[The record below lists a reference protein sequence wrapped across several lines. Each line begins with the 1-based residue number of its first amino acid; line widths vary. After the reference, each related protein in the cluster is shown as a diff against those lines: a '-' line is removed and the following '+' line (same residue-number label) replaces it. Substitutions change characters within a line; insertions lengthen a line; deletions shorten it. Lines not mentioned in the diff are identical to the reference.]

1 MLYQLSKR
9 NIKCGFKTTGQEKLQ
24 MKDLKTSETEG
35 QVAIVK
41 ACRVEITAYE
51 YVLICINMYNFNT
64 SLIIKNTLKY
74 WRAIICVTENC
85 YQVLQ
90 PLLYLSVL
98 NYILAS
104 SKTTNKQNQIPSWN
118 CTCITAIISHLQSH
132 MKQYK
137 V

>member
-1 MLYQLSKR
+1 MW
-9 NIKCGFKTTGQEKLQ
+9 FKTTGQEKLQ

-118 CTCITAIISHLQSH
+118 CNCITA
-132 MKQYK
+132 
-137 V
+137 